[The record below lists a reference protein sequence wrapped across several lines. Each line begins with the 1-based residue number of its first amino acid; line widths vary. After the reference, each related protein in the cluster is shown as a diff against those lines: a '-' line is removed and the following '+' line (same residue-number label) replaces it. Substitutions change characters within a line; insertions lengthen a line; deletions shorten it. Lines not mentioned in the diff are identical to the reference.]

1 MTVISKFNPNIHGLR
16 GLAAVFVF
24 ILHLYHGLIPFL
36 SEYNLISNDLILTIK
51 SMLSVGSS
59 GVDIFFIISGYLIT
73 ASLAKH
79 RNVKSF
85 LLDRCIRIYPV
96 FLSIHIPFFLI
107 MPFLGWKWLDG
118 VSFVQWSYLFVT
130 NLLFLPGVFDLKIAQ
145 TNAWTLSYEMFFY
158 LTSALFFCFS
168 INFNSRLKYW
178 FFASVLLAIFWFFP
192 RSAYFLV
199 GVIVYFTLTS
209 KPSLIANFNFYPSL
223 MFLLFILLLGPF
235 RSSMPLVGYA
245 IHAQDIYTKIAL
257 IPAFFFFIQI
267 IKGSGFISSVLR
279 TRFFQFLGTISYSLY
294 LWHAVVL
301 YVTTRFISKFIAL
314 ESDPS
319 IVIVLFI
326 IITILLTLL
335 ISWLSFFFIE
345 KHLTR
350 LIKYKIK
357 S

>member
-1 MTVISKFNPNIHGLR
+1 MSVINEFNPNIHGLR

-24 ILHLYHGLIPFL
+24 TLHLNHGLAPFI
-36 SEYNLISNDLILTIK
+36 SDYNMISNELILIIK
-51 SMLSVGSS
+51 FISQVGSS

-73 ASLAKH
+73 ASLVKH

-118 VSFVQWSYLFVT
+118 VSFFQWSFFFVT

-145 TNAWTLSYEMFFY
+145 ANAWTLSYEMFFY
-158 LTSALFFCFS
+158 LTSALFFCIS
-168 INFNSRLKYW
+168 VNYKGRLKYC
-178 FFASVLLAIFWFFP
+178 FFAAMLLVVFWFFP

-199 GVIVYFTLTS
+199 GVIIYFTVTS
-209 KPSLIANFNFYPSL
+209 KPSFIANFNFYPSL
-223 MFLLFILLLGPF
+223 MFVLFILLLGPF
-235 RSSMPLVGYA
+235 RSSMPFVGYV
-245 IHAQDIYTKIAL
+245 IHSHDIYTKIAL
-257 IPAFFFFIQI
+257 IPAFLFFIQI
-267 IKGSGFISSVLR
+267 IKGSGFVSKVLR

-294 LWHAVVL
+294 LWHAIVL
-301 YVTTRFISKFIAL
+301 YIITRFISKFLLL
-314 ESDPS
+314 EYEPP
-319 IVIVLFI
+319 VVVVLFI
-326 IITILLTLL
+326 IIAIFFTLL
-335 ISWLSFFFIE
+335 MSWVSFFFIE
-345 KHLTR
+345 NHLTK